1 VNSAIPPRNRL
12 GRPLDGSALRR
23 RFKLAAAAAGLREL
37 RFHALRHG
45 AGSLVARHADA
56 RWIQAFLGHSKLTTT
71 ARYLHAKSRPQDIAM
86 LNEAFAPRLPEAL
99 GAQPSTKR
107 RES

>member
-1 VNSAIPPRNRL
+1 VFCIRL

-37 RFHALRHG
+37 QFHAQRHG
-45 AGSLVARHADA
+45 AGSLVAPNADA

-71 ARYLHAKSRPQDIAM
+71 ARYLHATSRPQDIAM
-86 LNEAFAPRLPEAL
+86 LP
-99 GAQPSTKR
+99 PSAR
-107 RES
+107 SLCWSADLSGRNRSVFFLSRWP